1 MPTTGGAQD
10 LMECSPEQPD
20 LIEPAVSR
28 GLDQVTLVAP
38 SDLNYPMILWKWNL
52 TEMVK
57 IMWDHVIGGTGL
69 WIEVQAQLYGE
80 FN

>member
-10 LMECSPEQPD
+10 LMERSPEQPD

-38 SDLNYPMILWKWNL
+38 SDLNYPMILWK
-52 TEMVK
+52 
-57 IMWDHVIGGTGL
+57 
-69 WIEVQAQLYGE
+69 
-80 FN
+80 